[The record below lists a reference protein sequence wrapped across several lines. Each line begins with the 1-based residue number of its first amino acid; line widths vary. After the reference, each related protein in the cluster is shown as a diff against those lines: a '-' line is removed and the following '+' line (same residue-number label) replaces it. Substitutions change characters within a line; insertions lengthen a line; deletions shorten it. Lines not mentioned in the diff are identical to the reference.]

1 VTTIFVQNKNMVI
14 RLFEELKPRVQNLT
28 MFHADLEASTKNHIV
43 ELMKVEKKLCVVT
56 TSALGMVLFLFE
68 RMIRKNG
75 KFSKITGNEYQRN
88 QMGDYLWV
96 PIFRC

>member
-1 VTTIFVQNKNMVI
+1 MVI

-75 KFSKITGNEYQRN
+75 KLSRNEYQRS